1 MDSPGTWE
9 YAKFQASV
17 IRPPVTAYL
26 CSSGPRSAL
35 FLPLCQPYVTIS
47 PLKPECLPGMSWLS
61 LGWPANLGWER
72 DHVDDLRVSV
82 GAATETGPVREQNED
97 AYFVAEMESET
108 ARDNG
113 LLLAVAD
120 GMGGHQHGEVASRLA
135 IETLRE
141 EFYKSEVGPTEVPQR
156 LKQAFRRAN
165 EQIYESGTAGGEANM
180 MGTTLVAAVIRGND
194 LTIANVGDSRAY
206 LVRAKRATQVTRD
219 HSLVAEQVATG
230 AMTEDEARESQHRNI
245 ITRALGHRQRVDV
258 DIFEIRLLADDRL
271 VLTTDGLYEY
281 VPEDVMVPTVL
292 NGYPEDAARELVT
305 LAIANQS
312 NDNATAVVAWSVPS
326 GVSMEPEAEVPAEG
340 GRSMLVPVLVGI
352 ALLVFIAII
361 GVILF
366 MGMPVG

>member
-1 MDSPGTWE
+1 M
-9 YAKFQASV
+9 
-17 IRPPVTAYL
+17 
-26 CSSGPRSAL
+26 
-35 FLPLCQPYVTIS
+35 
-47 PLKPECLPGMSWLS
+47 
-61 LGWPANLGWER
+61 
-72 DHVDDLRVSV
+72 DDLRVSV
-82 GAATETGPVREQNED
+82 GAATETGPVREHNED
-97 AYFVAEMESET
+97 AYFVAEMESDT

-120 GMGGHQHGEVASRLA
+120 GMGGHQHGEVASQLA

-141 EFYKSEVGPTEVPQR
+141 EYYKSEVGPTDVPQR

-165 EQIYESGTAGGEANM
+165 EQIYQSGTAGGEANM

-271 VLTTDGLYEY
+271 VLTTDGLYDY
-281 VPEDVMVPTVL
+281 LPDDTMVTTVL
-292 NGYPEDAARELVT
+292 NKYPEEAARELVS

-312 NDNATAVVAWSVPS
+312 NDNATAVVSWAVPT
-326 GVSMEPEAEVPAEG
+326 GVSMEPEVEVPAEG
-340 GRSMLVPVLVGI
+340 GRGLLVPVLVGI
-352 ALLVFIAII
+352 ALLVFIAIVA
-361 GVILF
+361 VILL
-366 MGMPVG
+366 MGTPG